1 MQHTT
6 HVTETD
12 RSNQPTCRNNQLARR
27 KYSSIH
33 RIYADLQIP
42 LTLARLASS
51 FTNLDIF
58 RFLQECDKDWIIL
71 PVKVL
76 TL

>member
-1 MQHTT
+1 MFMQHTT
-6 HVTETD
+6 HVAETD

-27 KYSSIH
+27 KYSTTH

-42 LTLARLASS
+42 LTLARLVSS

-58 RFLQECDKDWIIL
+58 DFFRNVTKTGSYC
-71 PVKVL
+71 P
-76 TL
+76 